1 MQLTNVSILSF
12 LCVQITDAFSNE
24 TLKSYCESGS
34 RYLLINSSYIDIRVM
49 PSSYSRYSGIFV
61 LQWEGQSYLCS
72 YALLFILPGCTVC
85 ICVFWSQRASPSSVT
100 CSMPSKNLAS
110 CWKFFLIL
118 RQFYNNLSV
127 KLLVNISGV
136 LAISCGEYS
145 DTPAGYIA
153 SPNYPDNYPN
163 SLICA
168 WTVTSTSEIL
178 DLLISDMDIAEG
190 EMGCGNDG
198 LFVSFYI

>member
-1 MQLTNVSILSF
+1 M
-12 LCVQITDAFSNE
+12 
-24 TLKSYCESGS
+24 
-34 RYLLINSSYIDIRVM
+34 
-49 PSSYSRYSGIFV
+49 
-61 LQWEGQSYLCS
+61 
-72 YALLFILPGCTVC
+72 
-85 ICVFWSQRASPSSVT
+85 
-100 CSMPSKNLAS
+100 
-110 CWKFFLIL
+110 